1 MRPNSAADVGVG
13 DLVGLRAWCPSMG
26 RASWHFVIADIL
38 ETPANTRG
46 TVTNTLRRP

>member
-1 MRPNSAADVGVG
+1 MRPNSAADVVS
-13 DLVGLRAWCPSMG
+13 DLVGLRAWCPSIVL
-26 RASWHFVIADIL
+26 AFVIADIL